1 MCDQEL
7 GGRNKLRLARV
18 TFADTTG
25 TIAIDLWEEN
35 IAVIKIGTV

>member
-7 GGRNKLRLARV
+7 AGQNKLRLAQA

-25 TIAIDLWEEN
+25 TIAIDL
-35 IAVIKIGTV
+35 